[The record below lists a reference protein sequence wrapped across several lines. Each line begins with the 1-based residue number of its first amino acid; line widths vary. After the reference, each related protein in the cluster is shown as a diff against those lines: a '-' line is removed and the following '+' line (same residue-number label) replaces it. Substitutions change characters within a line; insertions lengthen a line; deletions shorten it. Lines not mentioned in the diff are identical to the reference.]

1 MKAKNA
7 NRRKLHL
14 KLVSVTMPQ
23 RNNAT
28 AKSFAYVHNKVNLY
42 GSSASP
48 LRSNTENHQKKLVMS
63 ALKPTAHSNAFRV
76 IIIPAVYYLTLS
88 SFTLQVG
95 MYIHPNL
102 GHRYSLSQASSSIAS
117 SYSIPSLLESTSF
130 DSVHTSNPIAVRE
143 AFESF
148 GADFSRRSS
157 NSAITAGSI
166 TSPLFLGLHRVL
178 HSSAPNPIRAA
189 SLGMTT
195 VTSTIARNN
204 AHSNTMRTFGAIICR
219 DCLYLEF
226 PGCDIHG
233 MLYCER
239 VILEVDDSTENRFR
253 DQIPDNSNFA
263 SERHSNQQHAK
274 CAKCA
279 AATNNVRPFRDG
291 CRRCKG
297 STSVHMWNTS
307 QKELAKAFEAFPSQL
322 EEIHHTVLVCEF
334 CQSVIFPRA
343 LDQLTQ
349 RTDRHVL
356 TILNSGKPLQISNY
370 QLNMPHVDGC
380 PRKGM
385 PLQGTAIHL
394 PKGELK
400 FAYDRIQDCPIPD
413 SIRTEIQYQK
423 RDIEVVATQ
432 NHLQQVCYLHS
443 NQIRLTHTL

>member
-1 MKAKNA
+1 
-7 NRRKLHL
+7 
-14 KLVSVTMPQ
+14 
-23 RNNAT
+23 
-28 AKSFAYVHNKVNLY
+28 
-42 GSSASP
+42 
-48 LRSNTENHQKKLVMS
+48 MS

-204 AHSNTMRTFGAIICR
+204 AHSNTMRTFGAIICS

-307 QKELAKAFEAFPSQL
+307 QQELAKAFEAFPPQL